1 MTRAARVTALRIAL
15 LLAIAPSAWAAE
27 TGGADDAACLVKP
40 KQQNQLG
47 SPVFGVISGLFV
59 DRATPVIAGQLLA
72 KLDTTVEEA
81 QVALDRYRAKN
92 TLAIEAGQTD
102 LAWNQRELSRKQRLA
117 GNMFSRA
124 NEIDEYVT
132 KIEQDKITIR
142 KAETDIQ
149 TARLEA
155 SRSEAQLNLKFL
167 RSPFNGVVTDI
178 KLYPGEFIHEQGWI
192 MAIAQ
197 VDPLSVDLVLP
208 AERYRSVVVGMVAG
222 IVQPLS

>member
-40 KQQNQLG
+40 KQQIQLG

-102 LAWNQRELSRKQRLA
+102 LAWNQ
-117 GNMFSRA
+117 
-124 NEIDEYVT
+124 
-132 KIEQDKITIR
+132 
-142 KAETDIQ
+142 
-149 TARLEA
+149 
-155 SRSEAQLNLKFL
+155 
-167 RSPFNGVVTDI
+167 
-178 KLYPGEFIHEQGWI
+178 
-192 MAIAQ
+192 
-197 VDPLSVDLVLP
+197 
-208 AERYRSVVVGMVAG
+208 
-222 IVQPLS
+222 